1 MHELG
6 LICKVVERVAAI
18 CDEQNIP
25 KVASITLEIGELSG
39 IVPEYMERCFPAVIY
54 DKPRFLKTKLIIDI
68 VEGIAECDK
77 CHTCFNVIKHEGY
90 CPHCHSFDKRVL
102 SGLDFIVKEIAVPEE

>member
-6 LICKVVERVAAI
+6 LICKVIEKIADI

-25 KVASITLEIGELSG
+25 EVASITLEIGELSG

-54 DKPRFLKTKLIIDI
+54 DKPRFLKTQLKMD
-68 VEGIAECDK
+68 VVPGMAECDK
-77 CHTCFNVIKHEGY
+77 CHTVFNVIKHEGY
-90 CPHCHSFDKRVL
+90 CPKCNSFDKQVL
-102 SGLDFIVKEIAVPEE
+102 SGLDFVVKEIAVLED